1 VMTARPGRVKAVFRI
16 DLPHPRDSTII
27 ASDKFGKLVGQV
39 WGALRD
45 ESLKGFKQMEK
56 TNQGGRP

>member
-1 VMTARPGRVKAVFRI
+1 LFKI

-27 ASDKFGKLVGQV
+27 ASDKFGQFVGQV
-39 WGALRD
+39 WGTLRD

-56 TNQGGRP
+56 KQ